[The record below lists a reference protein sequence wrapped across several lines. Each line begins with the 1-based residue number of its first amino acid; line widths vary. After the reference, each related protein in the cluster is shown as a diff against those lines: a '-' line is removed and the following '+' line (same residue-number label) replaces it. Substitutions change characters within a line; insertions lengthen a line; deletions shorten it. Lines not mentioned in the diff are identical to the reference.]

1 MVEEWMVR
9 IVNSWIMGGY
19 MSFER
24 RNKNRGY
31 QKLIVWQDTI
41 KYLVE
46 TRKVLKEQSV
56 AFEDRKLISQQFA
69 SVDSIHRNIAEGY
82 CRKSIREYIHFLYI
96 ALASAGESVSGQVA
110 FQRSGLLKDEAFE
123 YLDSLSFK
131 IENGMLKLIE
141 SLQRKQVE
149 GNWDDS
155 LIVEESNSLYNQD
168 IHP

>member
-31 QKLIVWQDTI
+31 QKLI
-41 KYLVE
+41 
-46 TRKVLKEQSV
+46 
-56 AFEDRKLISQQFA
+56 
-69 SVDSIHRNIAEGY
+69 
-82 CRKSIREYIHFLYI
+82 
-96 ALASAGESVSGQVA
+96 
-110 FQRSGLLKDEAFE
+110 KDEAFE